1 MNTLCSIRILAI
13 GGALALNASVWAQGR
28 AAQDYP
34 NRPVRMIVPQ
44 AAGSGVDLMTRI
56 VAQKLAES
64 FGQQVIVDA
73 RPGANGIIGLEAAV
87 KSKPDGYTMALG
99 VTSSLTMNPFIYKS
113 LPYDTFR
120 DFAPVIQL
128 SVNTFGMVVNPSLPV
143 RSVKDVVALA
153 ESHRG
158 QVPYGSFG
166 MGNMTHLAAE
176 LFSHETGVKLLH
188 VPFKGGTPA
197 LIALLSGEVAVMLAP
212 MQAFT
217 PYVRAGKLRLLT
229 TFGDKRSDAFPEAPS
244 ITELG
249 YPKLVMF
256 GWSGILAL
264 AGTPPEIINKVQQEV
279 ARILLV
285 PKTREELT
293 LQGAEPV
300 ASTPE
305 QFAAFIKSEAAK
317 WSKVIK
323 AAGLEQTQ

>member
-1 MNTLCSIRILAI
+1 MKTRCAIRSLVI
-13 GGALALNASVWAQGR
+13 GSALVLNAGAWAQSS
-28 AAQDYP
+28 ALQDYP
-34 NRPVRMIVPQ
+34 NRPIRMIVPQ
-44 AAGSGVDLMTRI
+44 APGSGVDLMTRI
-56 VAQKLAES
+56 VAQKLTES
-64 FGQQVIVDA
+64 FGKQVIVDD
-73 RPGANGIIGLEAAV
+73 RPGANGIIGLEAAI
-87 KSKPDGYTMALG
+87 KAKPDGYTMAVG
-99 VTSSLTMNPFIYKS
+99 VVSALTMNPFIYKS

-120 DFAPVIQL
+120 DFAPVVQL

-153 ESHRG
+153 KSRPGE
-158 QVPYGSFG
+158 VPYGSFG
-166 MGNMTHLAAE
+166 VGNMTHLAAV

-197 LIALLSGEVAVMLAP
+197 LVALLGGEAAVMLAP

-217 PYVRAGKLRLLT
+217 PYVRAGKLRLLAS
-229 TFGDKRSDAFPEAPS
+229 FGDKRWDAFPKVPS
-244 ITELG
+244 IAELG

-256 GWSGILAL
+256 GWSGIIAL
-264 AGTPPEIINKVQQEV
+264 AGTPPEIVNKMQQEV

-293 LQGAEPV
+293 LAGAEPV

-323 AAGLEQTQ
+323 AAGLEHTQ

>member
-1 MNTLCSIRILAI
+1 MNILCSFRFLAI
-13 GGALALNASVWAQGR
+13 VGALAVNAGVWAQSS
-28 AAQDYP
+28 APQDYP
-34 NRPVRMIVPQ
+34 NRPIRMIVPQ
-44 AAGSGVDLMTRI
+44 APGSGVDLMTRI

-64 FGQQVIVDA
+64 FGKQVIVDA
-73 RPGANGIIGLEAAV
+73 RPGANGIIGLEAAI
-87 KSKPDGYTMALG
+87 KAKPDGYTMALG
-99 VTSSLTMNPFIYKS
+99 VVSALTMNPFIYKS

-120 DFAPVIQL
+120 DFAPVTQL

-143 RSVKDVVALA
+143 RSVKEVVALA
-153 ESHRG
+153 KTHRG
-158 QVPYGSFG
+158 QVSYGSFG
-166 MGNMTHLAAE
+166 VGNMTHLAAV

-197 LIALLSGEVAVMLAP
+197 LVGLLGGETAVMLAP
-212 MQAFT
+212 MQGYT
-217 PYVRAGKLRLLT
+217 PYVHAGKLRLLT
-229 TFGDKRSDAFPEAPS
+229 TFGDKRSDAFPKVPS
-244 ITELG
+244 IAELG
-249 YPKLVMF
+249 YPQLVMF
-256 GWSGILAL
+256 GWSGLLAL
-264 AGTPPEIINKVQQEV
+264 AGTPPEIVHKMQQEV

-323 AAGLEQTQ
+323 AAGLEHTQ